1 MDTFFLFLS
10 QNFIAVTILLFAILG
25 LLIHESRRG
34 GEKIE
39 PSLATQIV
47 NKQNGLLI
55 DLRAE
60 KEFSRG
66 HISGSINC
74 ESLNL
79 LESVLDQDK
88 KDSPVILVCQNG
100 SVSKQAGLKL
110 KKLGFSKNYIIQN
123 GIMGWKAQGLPLII
137 N

>member
-1 MDTFFLFLS
+1 METFLIFIS

-39 PSLATQIV
+39 PSLATQVV
-47 NKQNGLLI
+47 NKQNGFLI
-55 DLRAE
+55 DLRSE
-60 KEFSRG
+60 KEFSSG

-74 ESLNL
+74 ESLDS
-79 LESVLDQDK
+79 LESILDQHK
-88 KDSPVILVCQNG
+88 KDNPVVLVCQNG

-110 KKLGFSKNYIIQN
+110 KKLGYTKNYIIQN
-123 GIMGWKAQGLPLII
+123 GIMGWKAQGLPLI
-137 N
+137 NN